1 VDLTRS
7 KTIRRTIYR
16 SVPTLSGLRREGG
29 GWVIG
34 SVAIGWLLILG
45 LRFTLPALVPQLK
58 ATFGIGNATAGIA
71 ITVVWATYAAM
82 QLPAGMLIERVGE
95 RRLLAGSAL
104 LTGVSALGF
113 GLAPVFGVFLVVCGL
128 FGFATGL
135 YGPTRA
141 TVLSNIYPEHD
152 GAAFGVLL
160 GAGSIG
166 AATVPL
172 AASALIGRVG
182 WQPALALAAP
192 LLGLAGVALWRSLPA
207 HSLAANATTTG
218 GKTSD
223 RSRSGRVRA
232 VLEGIAHRSVVIIVI
247 GATLMLFVFQGLT
260 AFLPTYLVVVKGLGQ
275 ASATGLFALLFVC
288 GAIFQL
294 TAGAAADRF
303 GDRTVLLT
311 LTTASIVPL
320 VLLPFV
326 SGPVLLAAVVL
337 LGARYASAPITNAY
351 VLDVLPNEVQG
362 TAWGSLR
369 TAFFLVGATGSTFVG
384 ALADSGLFDEAF
396 FVLAALTALAVGVFA
411 VLPPRGAT

>member
-1 VDLTRS
+1 M
-7 KTIRRTIYR
+7 
-16 SVPTLSGLRREGG
+16 PTLSGLRREGG
-29 GWVIG
+29 GWIIG
-34 SVAIGWLLILG
+34 SVAAGWLLILG

-58 ATFGIGNATAGIA
+58 ATFGIDNATAGIA

-104 LTGVSALGF
+104 LTGLSALGF

-141 TVLSNIYPEHD
+141 TVLANIYPEHD

-172 AASALIGRVG
+172 AASALVGRIG
-182 WQPALALAAP
+182 WQSALALAAP
-192 LLGLAGVALWRSLPA
+192 PLGIAGVALWRSLPT
-207 HSLAANATTTG
+207 HSLAANATTG
-218 GKTSD
+218 SETSD
-223 RSRSGRVRA
+223 RRRSDRTRA
-232 VLEGIAHRSVVIIVI
+232 VLEGIARRSVVIVVV

-260 AFLPTYLVVVKGLGQ
+260 AFLPTYLVVVKGMGQ
-275 ASATGLFALLFVC
+275 AGATGLFALLFVC
-288 GAIFQL
+288 GAAFQL
-294 TAGAAADRF
+294 AAGAAADRF
-303 GDRTVLLT
+303 GDRAVLLA
-311 LTTASIVPL
+311 LTTASILPL
-320 VLLPFV
+320 LVLPFV
-326 SGPVLLAAVVL
+326 SGPLLLAAVIL

-351 VLDVLPNEVQG
+351 VLDVLPEEVQG

-384 ALADSGLFDEAF
+384 ALADRGFFDEAF

-411 VLPPRGAT
+411 VLPPRTGT

>member
-1 VDLTRS
+1 MSRS
-7 KTIRRTIYR
+7 KTILQ

-34 SVAIGWLLILG
+34 SVAIGWLLVLG

-58 ATFGIGNATAGIA
+58 TTFGIDNATAGIA

-104 LTGVSALGF
+104 LTGLSALGF

-141 TVLSNIYPEHD
+141 TVLSNVYPEHD

-192 LLGLAGVALWRSLPA
+192 LLGLAGVALWRSLPT
-207 HSLAANATTTG
+207 HSLAANETTTEA
-218 GKTSD
+218 SD
-223 RSRSGRVRA
+223 RSERARA
-232 VLEGIAHRSVVIIVI
+232 VIRGIARRSVVIVVI

-260 AFLPTYLVVVKGLGQ
+260 AFLPTYLVVAKGLGQ
-275 ASATGLFALLFVC
+275 ASATALFALLFVC
-288 GAIFQL
+288 GAAFQL
-294 TAGAAADRF
+294 AAGAAADRF

-320 VLLPFV
+320 ALLPFV

-351 VLDVLPNEVQG
+351 VLDVLPDEIQG

-384 ALADSGLFDEAF
+384 ALADRGFFDEA
-396 FVLAALTALAVGVFA
+396 VLILAALTALAVGVFA
-411 VLPPRGAT
+411 VLPPRTAT